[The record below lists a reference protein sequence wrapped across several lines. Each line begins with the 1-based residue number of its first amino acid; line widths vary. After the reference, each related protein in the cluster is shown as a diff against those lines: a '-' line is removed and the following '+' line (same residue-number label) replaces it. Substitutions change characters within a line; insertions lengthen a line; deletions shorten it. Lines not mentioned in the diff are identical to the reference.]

1 MSTQTATPARI
12 TDEVKESKQSDNSV
26 ADNAKNN
33 LALEAN
39 SPDHITKNLAHYEQN
54 PQAQANRFLPNVSI
68 DKSSNLYGSGSSGKN
83 GADQLPIGKGDKNPS
98 CQMPGDG
105 NIPKLPINAGDKSA
119 DATQKDFSAGQK
131 MDARGEIDNGV
142 NRKASTGKD
151 TNEIDKSQIANNTE
165 KKLESMNK
173 SISEG
178 DSDAERETDDIAKAI
193 GRDGSLG
200 PGGEGKANEAALE
213 KAMNSGE
220 LDAYVARINEKLE
233 KAGSP
238 YRVSAEQYRERMNY
252 KQDVG
257 NKAIVPQ
264 NHQQDNPRAKIN
276 VTNTQTGRTYQQAH
290 LKNDPSRPGYY
301 PPTPAEDFLG
311 K

>member
-1 MSTQTATPARI
+1 MSTQTANPARI

-39 SPDHITKNLAHYEQN
+39 SPDNNTKNLAHYEQN
-54 PQAQANRFLPNVSI
+54 PQAQANRFLPNVSF
-68 DKSSNLYGSGSSGKN
+68 DKSSDLYSSGKN
-83 GADQLPIGKGDKNPS
+83 GADQLPIGKGDKS
-98 CQMPGDG
+98 V
-105 NIPKLPINAGDKSA
+105 
-119 DATQKDFSAGQK
+119 DAIQKDFSAGQK

-142 NRKASTGKD
+142 NRIAATGKD
-151 TNEIDKSQIANNTE
+151 TKEIDKSQIANNKE
-165 KKLESMNK
+165 KELESMNK

-178 DSDAERETDDIAKAI
+178 DPEAERETDDIARAI

>member
-1 MSTQTATPARI
+1 MSTQTANPARI
-12 TDEVKESKQSDNSV
+12 TDEVKESKQLDNSV
-26 ADNAKNN
+26 ADMAKNN

-39 SPDHITKNLAHYEQN
+39 SPDNNTKNLAHYETDLN
-54 PQAQANRFLPNVSI
+54 SQAQANRFLPDLSI
-68 DKSSNLYGSGSSGKN
+68 NKSSDLYGSASSGKN
-83 GADQLPIGKGDKNPS
+83 GDNQLPTGNGDK
-98 CQMPGDG
+98 
-105 NIPKLPINAGDKSA
+105 
-119 DATQKDFSAGQK
+119 
-131 MDARGEIDNGV
+131 
-142 NRKASTGKD
+142 
-151 TNEIDKSQIANNTE
+151 NNTE
-165 KKLESMNK
+165 KHLDSMNK

-178 DSDAERETDDIAKAI
+178 DSEAERETDDIARAI

-301 PPTPAEDFLG
+301 PPTPAEDFLA